1 MDLDK
6 VNALLQQATE
16 TIGCDTDCQNANKK
30 KELEKIFLDAKND
43 VVNAPL
49 KLKNAAKNYYE
60 FSSGDA
66 GYNEYLDKELT
77 AAAISESDVFVKK
90 FNTNAADV
98 ERSID
103 MLDGLSV
110 NRQNIVDLLQTF
122 TDKNAKL
129 SEEISDTEND
139 TLMDER
145 KMFYEEEG
153 ISGLGFYYNVL
164 RFFYYAVLIIFVVL
178 NFTNTSVYSF
188 QQRVV
193 VFVLIAIYPYFA
205 SKLLNWFLILVEAIK
220 NILPKNSRLDL

>member
-16 TIGCDTDCQNANKK
+16 TIGCDMDCQNANKK

-49 KLKNAAKNYYE
+49 KLKTAAKNYYE
-60 FSSGDA
+60 FSSGDV

-77 AAAISESDVFVKK
+77 AEAITKNTEFETK
-90 FNTNAADV
+90 FNTNAANV
-98 ERSID
+98 EKSID
-103 MLDGLSV
+103 MLDGLSL
-110 NRQNIVDLLQTF
+110 NRENIVDSLKTF
-122 TDKNAKL
+122 EEKNAEL
-129 SEEISDTEND
+129 SEQISDTEND

-153 ISGLGFYYNVL
+153 ISGLGFYYNIL
-164 RFFYYAVLIIFVVL
+164 SYFNYALIIIFVVL
-178 NFTNTSVYSF
+178 NFTNSSLYSF
-188 QQRVV
+188 RQRLAI
-193 VFVLIAIYPYFA
+193 FILIATYPYFA

-220 NILPKNSRLDL
+220 NILPKNSRLD

>member
-188 QQRVV
+188 QQRVA

>member
-16 TIGCDTDCQNANKK
+16 TIGCDMDCQNANKK

-49 KLKNAAKNYYE
+49 KLKSAAKNYYE
-60 FSSGDA
+60 FSSGDV

-77 AAAISESDVFVKK
+77 AEAITKNTEFETK
-90 FNTNAADV
+90 FNTNAANV
-98 ERSID
+98 EKSID
-103 MLDGLSV
+103 MLDGLSL
-110 NRQNIVDLLQTF
+110 NRENIVDSLKTF
-122 TDKNAKL
+122 EEKNAKL
-129 SEEISDTEND
+129 SEQISDTEND

-153 ISGLGFYYNVL
+153 ISGLGFYYNIL
-164 RFFYYAVLIIFVVL
+164 RYFYYAVMIIFAVL
-178 NFTNTSVYSF
+178 NFTNPSVYSF
-188 QQRVV
+188 RQRVV
-193 VFVLIAIYPYFA
+193 IFILIATYPYFA
-205 SKLLNWFLILVEAIK
+205 SKLLNWFLIFVEAIK

>member
-16 TIGCDTDCQNANKK
+16 TIGCDTECQKTNKK
-30 KELEKIFLDAKND
+30 KELEKIFLDAKNN

-60 FSSGDA
+60 FSSGDV

-77 AAAISESDVFVKK
+77 ATAISESDDFEKK
-90 FNTNAADV
+90 FNTNVADV
-98 ERSID
+98 ESSID

-110 NRQNIVDLLQTF
+110 NRQNIIDSLQTF
-122 TDKNAKL
+122 QEKNEKL

-164 RFFYYAVLIIFVVL
+164 WFFYYAVLIIFVVL
-178 NFTNTSVYSF
+178 NFTNISVYSLR
-188 QQRVV
+188 QRVA
-193 VFVLIAIYPYFA
+193 VFVLLVIYPYF
-205 SKLLNWFLILVEAIK
+205 SSRLLSWFLILVEAIK
-220 NILPKNSRLDL
+220 NVLPKNSRLDL

>member
-6 VNALLQQATE
+6 VNALLRQATE
-16 TIGCDTDCQNANKK
+16 TIGCDMDCQNANKK

-49 KLKNAAKNYYE
+49 KLKIAAKNYYE
-60 FSSGDA
+60 FSSGDV

-77 AAAISESDVFVKK
+77 AEAIAKTTEFENK
-90 FNTNAADV
+90 FNTNAASV
-98 ERSID
+98 ERSIEL
-103 MLDGLSV
+103 LDGLAL
-110 NRQNIVDLLQTF
+110 NRENIVDSLKTF
-122 TDKNAKL
+122 EEKNEEL

-153 ISGLGFYYNVL
+153 ISGLGFYYNVMW
-164 RFFYYAVLIIFVVL
+164 FFYYAVLIIFVVL
-178 NFTNTSVYSF
+178 NFTNVSVYSLR
-188 QQRVV
+188 QRIAI
-193 VFVLIAIYPYFA
+193 FILLAIYPYFA
-205 SKLLNWFLILVEAIK
+205 SKLLNWFLKIVEAIK